1 MPLSKQLEFLIPGL
15 YARYLSNWLEH
26 FELGDDLLIIDGENL
41 KREPWEE
48 MRKIQEF
55 VGVPTR
61 IAQEEQSEIPLCI
74 QTRLKFYTI
83 RGTIFSDYSFSTK
96 QKKC

>member
-26 FELGDDLLIIDGENL
+26 FELGEDLLIIDGENL

-74 QTRLKFYTI
+74 QSQLKFYTI
-83 RGTIFSDYSFSTK
+83 RGTIFSD
-96 QKKC
+96 